1 MISMGDDAYL
11 NSFRLILASRA
22 FRSAGLIFMALSLP
36 LYLLLNRIS
45 IVNVGIIYV
54 GTALANVSVTIAI
67 GMLGDRI
74 GYKYSLVFGE
84 IPALLASGILAF
96 TRSVPLI
103 VIATVIS
110 GSAGAP
116 GGMRGSFSVGITPYL
131 ARIWQ
136 EPSIRIERMAQITF
150 VASIAS
156 IGGSLLLYLH
166 GFITRI
172 YGDLGAFEILYH
184 VAFILILLSF
194 VSLTMIRRD
203 RRQKKTTKFL
213 RKETMKFSARV
224 IITNVI
230 NGSAIGFSMALISA
244 WFEIRYGV
252 SASKIGLV
260 FTISYITTAIGSLLA
275 SRIHISRERAVYF
288 GSLTRILQ
296 GILLIAMAASPIFI
310 MGSTIYIVRTVV
322 AGFGTPIRNVVNIQ
336 GIKDEDLGTA
346 SSIQGAPSR
355 IMQSTSGIA
364 GYLMDYYPPLPVEIG
379 GLIQIVGGF
388 VYFKLLRRY

>member
-1 MISMGDDAYL
+1 MEENAYSR
-11 NSFRLILASRA
+11 SFRLILASRA
-22 FRSAGLIFMALSLP
+22 FRSVGLIFMAISLP
-36 LYLLLNRIS
+36 LYLLVNRIS
-45 IVNVGIIYV
+45 IVNVGLIYV
-54 GTALANVSVTIAI
+54 GTALANVSVTIGI
-67 GMLGDRI
+67 GMLGDRV
-74 GYKYSLVFGE
+74 GYKYSLMLGE
-84 IPALLASGILAF
+84 IPALTASGMLAF
-96 TRSVPLI
+96 TRSIPLI
-103 VIATVIS
+103 ITATIIS

-131 ARIWQ
+131 ARIWRD
-136 EPSIRIERMAQITF
+136 PSIRIARMAQITF

-156 IGGSLLLYLH
+156 IGGSLLLYFH
-166 GFITRI
+166 GFLSHI
-172 YGDLGAFEILYH
+172 YGDIGAFEILYH
-184 VAFILILLSF
+184 VAFLLILLSF
-194 VSLTMIRRD
+194 ASLSMVRRD
-203 RRQKKTTKFL
+203 ERQKKTTKFL
-213 RKETMKFSARV
+213 RRETMRFSTRV

-260 FTISYITTAIGSLLA
+260 FTFSYITTAIGSLMA
-275 SRIHISRERAVYF
+275 SRIHISKERAVYF

-296 GILLIAMAASPIFI
+296 GTLLIVMALSPIFLL
-310 MGSTIYIVRTVV
+310 GSAIYIIRTIV

-336 GIKDEDLGTA
+336 GVKDEDLGTA

-379 GLIQIVGGF
+379 GVIQIIGGF
-388 VYFKLLRRY
+388 VYFKLLRKY

>member
-1 MISMGDDAYL
+1 MTHEPYSA
-11 NSFRLILASRA
+11 SFRLILSSRA

-36 LYLLLNRIS
+36 LYLLVNRIS

-54 GTALANVSVTIAI
+54 GTALSNVLLSLGI

-74 GYKYSLVFGE
+74 GYKYSLIMGE
-84 IPALLASGILAF
+84 LPALLASGILSF
-96 TRSVPLI
+96 TRSIPLI
-103 VIATVIS
+103 VIATIIS

-136 EPSIRIERMAQITF
+136 DPSVRISKMANITF
-150 VASIAS
+150 VASVAS

-166 GFITRI
+166 GFLSRI
-172 YGDLGAFEILYH
+172 YGNEGAFVMLYH
-184 VAFILILLSF
+184 ATFFLIMLSF
-194 VSLTMIRRD
+194 ISLMLIKRD
-203 RRQKKTTKFL
+203 QRQIKTTKFL
-213 RKETMKFSARV
+213 RRETLHFSARV
-224 IITNVI
+224 ITTNII

-252 SASKIGLV
+252 SASKIGLI
-260 FTISYITTAIGSLLA
+260 FTISYLTTALGSFLA
-275 SRIHISRERAVYF
+275 GRIHISRDKAVYF
-288 GSLTRILQ
+288 GSLTRVLQ
-296 GILLIAMAASPIFI
+296 GALLIAMAASPYFI
-310 MGSTIYIVRTVV
+310 LGSAIYIVRTVV

-336 GIKDEDLGTA
+336 GVKDEDLGTA

-379 GLIQIVGGF
+379 GLIQMIGGF
-388 VYFKLLRRY
+388 VYFRLLKKY